1 VLDAEG
7 IGLVLGEPLF
17 GEWSE
22 HWGREAAVRLHRSG
36 EQFDGVF
43 CASDQVAR
51 GLVDGLR
58 EVGRRVPEEVGVV
71 GMDNWD
77 VMVHGAR
84 PRLTTIDLNLAGLGR
99 MAAQLL
105 MSAIDGNEPRPG
117 VHLVPSTLVM
127 RQSTALV

>member
-1 VLDAEG
+1 M
-7 IGLVLGEPLF
+7 LGEPLF

-43 CASDQVAR
+43 CASDQIAR

-58 EVGRRVPEEVGVV
+58 EVGRRVPEEVGVM

-77 VMVHGAR
+77 VMVQGAR
-84 PRLTTIDLNLAGLGR
+84 PPLTIIDLNLAGLGR

-117 VHLVPSTLVM
+117 VHLVPSTLVK